1 MATYKLIQDIEA
13 EDHILGPLTLR
24 QFIFGMIAA
33 FLIYCCYFVT
43 IKGAAFL
50 LVVLLP
56 PTLFFGFF
64 ALPLGRDQSTEVWAL
79 AKLRFFLKPRR
90 RVWDQSGVKEL
101 VTITA
106 PKRTEP
112 VLTDG
117 LSPYEVQSRLKALA
131 ETIDSRGW
139 AVKNVAVGS
148 MVQPIMG
155 GYTTDR
161 LIDVSA
167 LPQAVPED
175 DISRDDVLDMNTSQ
189 VAHQF
194 DAMISQSEQAH
205 RQQLMQ
211 KMNSPEPAAQAQ
223 SGYWFMNQP
232 AAAPV
237 TPAAAKSTDPEILS
251 LANNNDLNIATL
263 ARQAAQ
269 NGSGGSYGSVAES
282 QPVQAPAPTAA
293 VPVEPPK
300 PVATIPRVPAA
311 GSAPRPFAASSA
323 STPALAAPIST
334 TPVSDTL
341 SNESDN
347 QTGRADK
354 DSGPDSK
361 EVTISLH

>member
-1 MATYKLIQDIEA
+1 MSRYTISGMATYKLIQDIEA
-13 EDHILGPLTLR
+13 EDHILGPFTLR
-24 QFIFGMIAA
+24 QFIFGMIAV
-33 FLIYCCYFVT
+33 FLIYACYFVT

-50 LVVLLP
+50 LVVMLP
-56 PTLFFGFF
+56 PTLFFSFF
-64 ALPLGRDQSTEVWAL
+64 ALPIGRDQSTEVWAL
-79 AKLRFFLKPRR
+79 AKLRFLLKPRK
-90 RVWDQSGVKEL
+90 RVWDQSGAKEL
-101 VTITA
+101 VTITV
-106 PKRTEP
+106 PKRVEP

-139 AVKNVAVGS
+139 AVKNVTVGT

-175 DISRDDVLDMNTSQ
+175 DTYRDDVLDTATSP

-194 DAMISQSEQAH
+194 DSMITRSEQEH

-211 KMNSPEPAAQAQ
+211 KMNSSEPAAQAQ

-232 AAAPV
+232 STAPV
-237 TPAAAKSTDPEILS
+237 APAPAKTTDPGILS

-269 NGSGGSYGSVAES
+269 SDGGGSYSYAATV
-282 QPVQAPAPTAA
+282 QPVQAAAQPAV

-300 PVATIPRVPAA
+300 PVATIPR
-311 GSAPRPFAASSA
+311 APTASSA
-323 STPALAAPIST
+323 SKPTATTLVPATSVP
-334 TPVSDTL
+334 DT
-341 SNESDN
+341 SKDMAGDRIDR
-347 QTGRADK
+347 TGT
-354 DSGPDSK
+354 DSEPDSR